1 VPSTNTTTMIKWILI
16 VVFIAI
22 SFIGFAQEDEE
33 KETPKEGWTKTG
45 NISLLFNQAA
55 FNAEW
60 QGGGVSNVSGNLKL
74 NYDFNYL
81 KGKNSWDNKILAEY
95 GITKIESEKNTQK
108 TNDRLEYTS
117 ILGKQIKESLWSY
130 SIFLNFKTQFDSG
143 YEETDR
149 EVEVNGET
157 ITITDR
163 TRNSKFFSPA
173 YIQLGPGLLWK
184 KSDNLKVNIAP
195 LAARFIIVDGQFT
208 DPNDPRNRLDDNMEY
223 FGVAANE
230 TLRFEF
236 GASVNGYAKFD
247 LMTNISMENL
257 LNLYS
262 DYLSDPQNVTI
273 DYTMNL
279 IMSVNNWITANL
291 TFQAIYED
299 NAIQGFQIRETLGIG
314 VTYGF

>member
-1 VPSTNTTTMIKWILI
+1 MLKRLLI
-16 VVFIAI
+16 VVFITT
-22 SFIGFAQEDEE
+22 SFIGFAQDDEE
-33 KETPKEGWTKTG
+33 EETPKEGWTKTG

-60 QGGGVSNVSGNLKL
+60 QGGGVSNVAGNLKL
-74 NYDFNYL
+74 NYDFNYR
-81 KGKNSWDNKILAEY
+81 KGKIGWDNKMLAEY
-95 GITKIESEKNTQK
+95 GITKIESEKNIQK

-143 YEETDR
+143 YEETGR
-149 EVEVNGET
+149 EVIVNGET

-173 YIQLGPGLLWK
+173 YLQLGPGLFWK

-195 LAARFIIVDGQFT
+195 LAARFIFVDGQFT
-208 DPNDPRNRLDDNMEY
+208 DPNDPRNRLDENMEY
-223 FGVAANE
+223 FGVSANE

-236 GASVNGYAKFD
+236 GVSVNGYAKFD
-247 LMTNISMENL
+247 LMPNISMENL

-262 DYLSDPQNVTI
+262 DYLSEPQNVKL

-279 IMSVNNWITANL
+279 IMSVNKWITANL

-299 NAIQGFQIRETLGIG
+299 IAIQGFQIREALGIG

>member
-1 VPSTNTTTMIKWILI
+1 MLKQLLI
-16 VVFIAI
+16 CVLLAT

-33 KETPKEGWTKTG
+33 KETPKERWTKTG
-45 NISLLFNQAA
+45 NISLLFSQAV

-60 QGGGVSNVSGNLKL
+60 QGGGVSNFSGNFKG

-81 KGKNSWDNKILAEY
+81 KGKISWDNKILAEY
-95 GITKIESEKNTQK
+95 GITKIESEKNTLK
-108 TNDRLEYTS
+108 TNDRLAFTS

-130 SIFLNFKTQFDSG
+130 SIFLYFKTQFDSG
-143 YEETDR
+143 YEETER
-149 EVEVNGET
+149 EVNVNGEI

-163 TRNSKFFSPA
+163 TKNSKFLSPA
-173 YIQLGPGLLWK
+173 YLQFGPGLLWK
-184 KSDNLKVNIAP
+184 KSEKLKVNISP
-195 LAARFIIVDGQFT
+195 LAIRLIIVDGQFT
-208 DPNDPRNRLDDNMEY
+208 DPNDPRNRLDDDMEY
-223 FGVAANE
+223 FGVAANK

-236 GASVNGYAKFD
+236 GASVSGYAKFVI
-247 LMTNISMENL
+247 MPNVSMENL

-262 DYLSDPQNVTI
+262 DYLSDPQNVNI

-299 NAIQGFQIRETLGIG
+299 NAIQGFQIREALGIG